1 MDAKEIFSL
10 VLNNSKFQQ
19 FHLYK
24 NSLKILQVFSTVS
37 GYVCVFTAE
46 FRYQAAKYSKSST
59 PPSLL

>member
-1 MDAKEIFSL
+1 MDAKQIFTR

-24 NSLKILQVFSTVS
+24 NSLKILQVFSTVL

-46 FRYQAAKYSKSST
+46 FRYQAGK
-59 PPSLL
+59 